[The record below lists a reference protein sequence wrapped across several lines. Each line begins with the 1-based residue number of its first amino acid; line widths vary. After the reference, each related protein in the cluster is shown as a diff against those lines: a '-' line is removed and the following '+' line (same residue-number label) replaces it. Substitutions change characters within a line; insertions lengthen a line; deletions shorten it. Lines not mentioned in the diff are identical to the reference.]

1 MARRAQRSF
10 ATDSLAS
17 FVLMLLTNLVRL
29 PTNILI
35 ARFLGPAGKGVVT
48 LLQLLLGQTA
58 LFLSLGLDAAL
69 VHFAGRR
76 GRPVSELAGRALG
89 LGLVLGGAGFVVLV
103 ALLVWVFG
111 GLLPAEVRLVSLLLA
126 ATLPLTLIASFLRSL
141 LRACGRVVEEW
152 SLMLVSASA
161 LLAGVGAGLLIEG
174 GLAGVLWGLLGG
186 SVLTAVVTAGLA
198 WRMGILRQKPE
209 FDWNSSRELVGYG
222 AKLHG
227 GNILEAMN
235 DRFDMYILAFFLGP
249 AAVGIYSIA
258 VVVAEL
264 VLLFPGVVGSV
275 LMPRVATRSDEGA
288 NSLMA
293 PVLRMTSFVLAAG
306 AIALGF
312 AGEQVIGLLFGGAF
326 AAAFWPMVL
335 LLPGSWALGV
345 WRTIMSDLV
354 VRGHPLGKTWTAA
367 VAVVTTIGLDLL
379 LIPRWGVPGAAVAS
393 SLAYSTATGLGL
405 WFYCRVTR
413 LRPLELLLLRRED
426 FDRARSQLRAG
437 LASWRTGLARGFQSR
452 QDAA

>member
-1 MARRAQRSF
+1 MVRYAQRRF

-76 GRPVSELAGRALG
+76 GRPVAELAGRALG
-89 LGLVLGGAGFVVLV
+89 LGLVLGGVGFGVLV
-103 ALLVWVFG
+103 ALLVWVFAE
-111 GLLPAEVRLVSLLLA
+111 LLPAEVRLVALLLA

-152 SLMLVSASA
+152 SLMLVSAAS
-161 LLAGVGAGLLIEG
+161 LLAGVGVGLLLEG
-174 GLAGVLWGLLGG
+174 GMMGVLWGLLGG
-186 SVLTAVVTAGLA
+186 SVLTGVVTAGLA
-198 WRMGILRQKPE
+198 WRVGILRRAPVFEWQG
-209 FDWNSSRELVGYG
+209 SRELVGYG

-235 DRFDMYILAFFLGP
+235 DRFDMYILAFFLGT

-264 VLLFPGVVGSV
+264 VLLFPGVLGSV
-275 LMPRVATRSDEGA
+275 LMPRVATRSEEGA
-288 NSLMA
+288 NTMMA
-293 PVLRMTSFVLAAG
+293 PVLRMTSLVLAGGALVLVLAG
-306 AIALGF
+306 RWLIH
-312 AGEQVIGLLFGGAF
+312 LLFGAAF
-326 AAAFWPMVL
+326 LPAFWPMVL
-335 LLPGSWALGV
+335 LLPGSWALGM
-345 WRTIMSDLV
+345 WRTMMSDLV
-354 VRGHPLGKTWTAA
+354 VRGHPLYKTFTAA
-367 VAVVTTIGLDLL
+367 VAVVVTVVLDLL

-393 SLAYSTATGLGL
+393 SLAYGAAMALGL
-405 WFYCRVTR
+405 RLYCRVTR
-413 LRPLELLLLRRED
+413 LRPLELLRPRRED
-426 FDRARSQLRAG
+426 FVLARTQLRAG
-437 LASWRTGLARGFQSR
+437 FVSWRTGLARRLLSG